1 MKRKNFY
8 LTDPHIEYLDDKSKE
23 LDITVSEI
31 IRRIL
36 EKHINE
42 EKENKKKR

>member
-8 LTDPHIEYLDDKSKE
+8 LSDPHIEYLEEQSKE

-36 EKHINE
+36 EKHIKE
-42 EKENKKKR
+42 EENKKKR

>member
-1 MKRKNFY
+1 MQRKNFY
-8 LTDPHIEYLDDKSKE
+8 LSDPHIEYLEKESKK

-36 EKHINE
+36 DKHIKDE
-42 EKENKKKR
+42 AKIAKG

>member
-1 MKRKNFY
+1 MQRKNFY
-8 LTDPHIEYLDDKSKE
+8 LSDPHIEYLEAESKR

-36 EKHINE
+36 DKHIKE
-42 EKENKKKR
+42 EKEVNKK